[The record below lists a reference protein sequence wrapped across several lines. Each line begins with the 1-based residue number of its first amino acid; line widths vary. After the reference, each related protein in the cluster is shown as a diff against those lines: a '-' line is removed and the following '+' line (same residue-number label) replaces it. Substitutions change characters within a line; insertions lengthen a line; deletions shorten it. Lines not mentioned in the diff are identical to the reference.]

1 MKFLYIIKHS
11 LIKRLH
17 LFLSGQNLFNN
28 NIIMSEHLMSINVI
42 AHIIDQTSL
51 ISTLSFDDG
60 KLIND

>member
-1 MKFLYIIKHS
+1 
-11 LIKRLH
+11 
-17 LFLSGQNLFNN
+17 
-28 NIIMSEHLMSINVI
+28 MSEHLMSINVI